1 MFFGLIA
8 LVVPIALV
16 VTFVLVTD
24 ATSWLKGLAAV
35 LLALSFLWRFGLFLR
50 VALCICISLYFTYL
64 KARN

>member
-35 LLALSFLWRFGLFLR
+35 LLALSFLWHYGFFLR
-50 VALCICISLYFTYL
+50 VALSICISLYFTYL